1 MFKIAVYGKGGIGKS
16 TTVSN
21 ISAILA
27 RKGYKVMQIGCDPKA
42 DSTVSL
48 RHGKHIPTVI
58 ELIRKKGRAAELS
71 EMVAEGY
78 NGVLCVEAG
87 GPTPGVG
94 CAGRSIIAAFEA
106 LAQRKAFE
114 IFKPD
119 VVFYDVV
126 GDVVC
131 GGFAMPLRGGYA
143 DHVFIVTSGENMSIY
158 AAANIATAVKNFGER
173 GYAQLSGVIV
183 NRRGVENE
191 DRRVSEFVKEFGS
204 EIVGTLDFDP
214 LVQKAEQD
222 GKTVVEEFP
231 EGGIAAEYEK
241 IADKMM
247 AVCGKGKQ
255 NDRS

>member
-1 MFKIAVYGKGGIGKS
+1 MLKIAIYGKGGIGKS
-16 TTVSN
+16 TTISN

-27 RKGYKVMQIGCDPKA
+27 QKGYKVMQIGCDPKA

-58 ELIRKKGRAAELS
+58 ELIRTKGKQAELS

-94 CAGRSIIAAFEA
+94 CAGRSIITAFEA
-106 LAQRKAFE
+106 LAKRNAFE
-114 IFKPD
+114 IYKPD
-119 VVFYDVV
+119 IVFYDVV

-143 DHVFIVTSGENMSIY
+143 DHVFILTSGENMSIY

-173 GYAQLSGVIV
+173 GYAKLGGVIL
-183 NRRGVENE
+183 NKRGVENE
-191 DRRVSEFVKEFGS
+191 EERVNEFVREMDTKVVS
-204 EIVGTLDFDP
+204 TLDFDP
-214 LVQKAEQD
+214 TVQKAEREE
-222 GKTVVEEFP
+222 KTVVELFP
-231 EGGIAAEYEK
+231 QSGIVTEYEK
-241 IADKMM
+241 VAEQMLSL
-247 AVCGKGKQ
+247 CEKG
-255 NDRS
+255 

>member
-1 MFKIAVYGKGGIGKS
+1 MLKIAIYGKGGIGKS
-16 TTVSN
+16 TTISN

-27 RKGYKVMQIGCDPKA
+27 HRGFKVMQIGCDPKA

-48 RHGKHIPTVI
+48 RHGRHIPTVI
-58 ELIRKKGRAAELS
+58 ELIRQKGKQAELS

-94 CAGRSIIAAFEA
+94 CAGRSIITAFEA
-106 LAQRKAFE
+106 LAKRNAFE
-114 IFKPD
+114 IYKPD

-173 GYAQLSGVIV
+173 GYAHLSGVIL
-183 NRRGVENE
+183 NRRGVESE
-191 DRRVSEFVKEFGS
+191 DERVSEFVKEFDS
-204 EIVGTLDFDP
+204 EIVGILDFDP
-214 LVQKAEQD
+214 LVQKAEHD

-231 EGGIAAEYEK
+231 ESGIAAEYEK
-241 IADKMM
+241 AADKML
-247 AVCGKGKQ
+247 ALCKKGKTK
-255 NDRS
+255 

>member
-1 MFKIAVYGKGGIGKS
+1 MLKIAIYGKGGIGKS
-16 TTVSN
+16 TTISN

-27 RKGYKVMQIGCDPKA
+27 QKGYKVMQIGCDPKA

-48 RHGKHIPTVI
+48 RHGKPVPTVI
-58 ELIRKKGRAAELS
+58 ELIRKKGKQAELS
-71 EMVAEGY
+71 EMVVEGY

-94 CAGRSIIAAFEA
+94 CAGRSIITAFEA

-114 IFKPD
+114 IYKPD

-143 DHVFIVTSGENMSIY
+143 DNVFILTSGENMSIY

-173 GYAQLSGVIV
+173 GYAQLSGVIL

-191 DRRVSEFVKEFGS
+191 DVRVNEFVKEFDS

-214 LVQKAEQD
+214 LVQKAEHD
-222 GKTVVEEFP
+222 EKTVAEEFP
-231 EGGIAAEYEK
+231 ESGITAEYEK
-241 IADKMM
+241 VADKML
-247 AVCGKGKQ
+247 ALCEKGKTK
-255 NDRS
+255 

>member
-1 MFKIAVYGKGGIGKS
+1 MLKIAIYGKGGIGKS
-16 TTVSN
+16 TTISN

-27 RKGYKVMQIGCDPKA
+27 QKGYKVMQIGCDPKA

-58 ELIRKKGRAAELS
+58 ELIRTKGKQAELS

-94 CAGRSIIAAFEA
+94 CAGRSIITAFEA
-106 LAQRKAFE
+106 LAKRNAFE
-114 IFKPD
+114 IYKPD
-119 VVFYDVV
+119 IVFYDVV

-143 DHVFIVTSGENMSIY
+143 DQVFVLTSGENMSIY

-173 GYAQLSGVIV
+173 GYAKLGGVIL
-183 NRRGVENE
+183 NKRGIENE
-191 DRRVSEFVKEFGS
+191 EERVNEFVREMDTK
-204 EIVGTLDFDP
+204 IVGTLNFDAT
-214 LVQKAEQD
+214 VQKAERE
-222 GKTVVEEFP
+222 GKTVVELFP
-231 EGGIAAEYEK
+231 QSGIVTEYEK
-241 IADKMM
+241 VAKQMLSL
-247 AVCGKGKQ
+247 CEKGQ
-255 NDRS
+255 